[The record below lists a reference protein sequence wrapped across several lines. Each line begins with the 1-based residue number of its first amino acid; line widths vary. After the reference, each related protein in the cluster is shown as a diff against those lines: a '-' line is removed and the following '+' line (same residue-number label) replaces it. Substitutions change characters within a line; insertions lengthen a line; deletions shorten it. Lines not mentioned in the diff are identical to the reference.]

1 MNKDVVHMDVV
12 LLSLEKYYTEIII
25 VSAVSQ
31 TEKNKYHMAVFI
43 CEILK
48 NDTNKLIYKTGNDS
62 QT

>member
-1 MNKDVVHMDVV
+1 MDVV